1 MQNQLSPI
9 AANQALLEELEDSK
23 LTGLDRL
30 ILKAPALLLQDRQ
43 QTIVFGFI
51 HTCRNKVMDSF
62 QEGCWV
68 CHND

>member
-9 AANQALLEELEDSK
+9 TANQALIEELEDSK

-30 ILKAPALLLQDRQ
+30 ILKTALLLQDRQ
-43 QTIVFGFI
+43 QTIVFGII

-62 QEGCWV
+62 QDGRWV